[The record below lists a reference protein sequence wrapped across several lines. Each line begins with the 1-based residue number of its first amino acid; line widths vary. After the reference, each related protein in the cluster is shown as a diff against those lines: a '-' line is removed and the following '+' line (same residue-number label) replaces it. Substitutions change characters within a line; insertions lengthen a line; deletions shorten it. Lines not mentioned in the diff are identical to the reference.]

1 MEKALKLEMLGICAE
16 HSVKVRQQEEQ
27 KKAEESVVK
36 IERMKFRLLI
46 LLGIIVATA
55 IICNFGETALWEPI
69 VTLKI
74 VAVYE
79 SAKFIVILAF
89 RLVKKAITK

>member
-1 MEKALKLEMLGICAE
+1 M
-16 HSVKVRQQEEQ
+16 RQQEER
-27 KKAEESVVK
+27 KKAEESVVKIERMKAEESVVK

-46 LLGIIVATA
+46 LLGIIVAAA

-79 SAKFIVILAF
+79 SAKFIAILAF
-89 RLVKKAITK
+89 RLVKKAFTK

>member
-27 KKAEESVVK
+27 KKAEKSFEK

-46 LLGIIVATA
+46 LLDVIVATA
-55 IICNFGETALWEPI
+55 IICNFGETALWEPFT
-69 VTLKI
+69 TLKI

-79 SAKFIVILAF
+79 SAKFIATLAF